1 MADDKDVKNEQDVT
15 AEKQKQVEAANT
27 LKTIEEALSGKRK
40 QSLKDLQDQAKIYDA
55 LGKSDDAKI
64 LRATN
69 ALAIEEEKLRVL
81 KEQIDA
87 GEVSGEEA
95 MKLLKLQAAQVEEA
109 DHLLKKLNNATE
121 AIREGRVAAK
131 ELGDT
136 LSSGLVG
143 GDLMSIFNVK
153 TMKNMMKAFRGGS
166 ASIGSFVKSLGVGL
180 LTSFVQKLIE
190 VAIAADQ
197 AESDFKR
204 ATGAGDKMARSM
216 TENYEQTRLYGVE
229 LKEMS
234 AAMESLHGTYTD
246 FTMLNKS
253 ARDEVSKTGAM
264 LAEVGF
270 KNEDF
275 AKSMQTS
282 TKAFGQT
289 AEGAAAAARDIAD
302 FATIIGVAPQQ
313 LGADFANMGGSLAKM
328 GDQGIRAFKDLAIV
342 SKTTG
347 LEMSKILAITDKFDT
362 FEGAAEQAG
371 KLNAALGGNFV
382 NAMDLMMATDPAERF
397 GMIRDSILDTGLTFD
412 DMSYYQRKFYTDAL
426 GLSDVSDLAGMLSGD
441 MSNLE
446 GATRKSSAEYAKLAK
461 RTKDIQSITE
471 QFKTLMIE
479 MIPIMTE
486 MVDDIRDW
494 MKSLTKDPKKI
505 AAIKK
510 EVRDLAEGLLWLGKK
525 IIWAAEHWYIL
536 LGAWAA
542 FKAAGFLMTLKTI
555 SGSIAAVGTSTVVA
569 SGEVTASGGAIAGT
583 IKTIGTA
590 ATASAK
596 GLLALGGSVLMIGGG
611 FYLAALGAAEL
622 VKSFMGLGDAA
633 PWAAIGLIG
642 FTVAFMG
649 LMYLLIGLVAG
660 PQAVA
665 VAGAIGVLWAVG
677 GAALLIGGAVALA
690 ALGIGEMAK
699 GLAVMFS
706 AMDPAKM
713 LSFTLFVGALV
724 WMAPA
729 MAASAYTL
737 GILGVAILA
746 FAAVLTLAPT
756 GGMEK
761 FTQFFNS
768 VASID
773 TTNMKL
779 IAEGIRKVNTELTA
793 LPEKKTTALSATMAM
808 ATTTAAVVGMSGTAA
823 LLSGVMDNAFSQD
836 RKSREDKEIKVKV
849 ELGDLIVGG
858 QKMGSFVKN
867 KLGEVTRDGARNTN

>member
-15 AEKQKQVEAANT
+15 AEKQKQIDHANT

-95 MKLLKLQAAQVEEA
+95 MKLLKLQAAQVKEA

-153 TMKNMMKAFRGGS
+153 TMKNMIKAFRGGS
-166 ASIGSFVKSLGVGL
+166 ASIGSFVTSLGAGL

-190 VAIAADQ
+190 VAIAADE
-197 AESDFKR
+197 AESGFKR

-234 AAMESLHGTYTD
+234 ATMESLYGTYTD
-246 FTMLNKS
+246 FTMINESAQKS
-253 ARDEVSKTGAM
+253 IAKTGA
-264 LAEVGF
+264 LLGEVGVSSA
-270 KNEDF
+270 DF
-275 AKSMQTS
+275 AKGMQTS

-289 AEGAAAAARDIAD
+289 AEGAATAARDIAD

-446 GATRKSSAEYAKLAK
+446 GATRKSSAEYAKLAE

-471 QFKTLMIE
+471 QFKTLMID

-494 MKSLTKDPKKI
+494 MKSLDEKKI
-505 AAIKK
+505 AEIKK
-510 EVRDLAEGLLWLGKK
+510 QVKTLADGLLTLGNVL
-525 IIWAAEHWYIL
+525 IWCAKHWYIL
-536 LGAWAA
+536 LGAWAI
-542 FKAAGFLMTLKTI
+542 FQAASFLMTLKTI

-583 IKTIGTA
+583 IKTIGA
-590 ATASAK
+590 SATASAE
-596 GLLALGGSVLMIGGG
+596 GLLALGASVMMIGGG

-633 PWAAIGLIG
+633 PWATLGLIG
-642 FTVAFMG
+642 FTVAFGAM
-649 LMYLLIGLVAG
+649 MILLVALVAG

-665 VAGAIGVLWAVG
+665 TAAAIGVLLAVG

-699 GLAVMFS
+699 GLAVMFT

-713 LSFTLFVGALV
+713 LAFTIFVGALV

-729 MAASAYTL
+729 MVGGAYALATL
-737 GILGVAILA
+737 GGAILV
-746 FAAVLTLAPT
+746 FAAILTLAPT

-808 ATTTAAVVGMSGTAA
+808 ATTTAAVVGVSGTAA

-836 RKSREDKEIKVKV
+836 RKAREDKEIKVKV

-858 QKMGSFVKN
+858 QKMGTFVKN